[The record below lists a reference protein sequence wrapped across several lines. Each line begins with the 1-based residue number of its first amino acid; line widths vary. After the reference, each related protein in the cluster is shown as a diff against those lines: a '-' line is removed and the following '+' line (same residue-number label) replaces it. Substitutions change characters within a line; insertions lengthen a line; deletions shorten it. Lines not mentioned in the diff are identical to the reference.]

1 MVVDDEYMNVFCMSE
16 QLKSFRISSDT
27 TMVSTKAVDIV
38 KERIAK
44 TNQGITSMYK
54 IMLIDY
60 CMPDLDGLEFLKNVR
75 SMIDANKSL
84 SHPIYCC
91 CTAYDSPE
99 HRDAAIQSGFNYFL
113 SKPLDPK
120 ELEEIIMAHEI

>member
-99 HRDAAIQSGFNYFL
+99 HQ
-113 SKPLDPK
+113 
-120 ELEEIIMAHEI
+120 